1 MASGG
6 QVYESGTSGRL
17 QGGSPGAAGGVR
29 AGALVSLGLLALLAA
44 QPARAEPSTCRLQ
57 VGVEPRT
64 LDADHPRARVRVVT
78 AGPTPR
84 LVSSAGEIQEV
95 RRVGATTFVADYVP
109 PAAAVPRAAV
119 IAATLDDG
127 SCGMGTVRIA
137 GAEPQADPPARPAI
151 AVVFLPQFV
160 EADQDAKVLAY
171 LFAADDDGNPSAGAP
186 PALEVGLGE
195 VAAAEPMGRG
205 VWRARWHVPPRTTPG
220 AALKV
225 SFEGGAAAMA
235 TLTGVLASLEV
246 MLTPGRV
253 VPGNPEPVAI
263 TVRAWDATHGPT
275 DANLSVSSE
284 AGDLGELVRVERGVY
299 RSRLTMPAGLKGS
312 GVINVQARAGPIVGE
327 APLSFAPGAPA
338 VVVVG
343 GPDSVPGD
351 GSGTR
356 LLSVDVAD
364 DRGNPVDDVQPTV
377 EAHNATVGVPSR
389 VGPGSWMVPYRP
401 RRVSSEVD
409 DLVVA
414 HAGSVSGQR
423 ALLLV
428 VPVNR
433 FAVGPKVG
441 VAFQSGGS
449 SLAAGAEASAWTL
462 MGRQQLGLALDASY
476 WSLKSSGTL
485 AGLGGA
491 RYSNERSYFPVV
503 LSAAWRRP
511 MRGSMMTW
519 ASIGG
524 GAARVSATNRLSTQQ
539 AVVDSAWVP
548 AASGAVSLGL
558 WAWNGFSFAELRGTW
573 TGDPGLPTLRGSL
586 FSVLLQLGYRFH
598 AE

>member
-1 MASGG
+1 
-6 QVYESGTSGRL
+6 
-17 QGGSPGAAGGVR
+17 
-29 AGALVSLGLLALLAA
+29 
-44 QPARAEPSTCRLQ
+44 
-57 VGVEPRT
+57 
-64 LDADHPRARVRVVT
+64 
-78 AGPTPR
+78 
-84 LVSSAGEIQEV
+84 
-95 RRVGATTFVADYVP
+95 
-109 PAAAVPRAAV
+109 
-119 IAATLDDG
+119 
-127 SCGMGTVRIA
+127 
-137 GAEPQADPPARPAI
+137 
-151 AVVFLPQFV
+151 
-160 EADQDAKVLAY
+160 
-171 LFAADDDGNPSAGAP
+171 
-186 PALEVGLGE
+186 
-195 VAAAEPMGRG
+195 
-205 VWRARWHVPPRTTPG
+205 
-220 AALKV
+220 
-225 SFEGGAAAMA
+225 
-235 TLTGVLASLEV
+235 
-246 MLTPGRV
+246 
-253 VPGNPEPVAI
+253 
-263 TVRAWDATHGPT
+263 
-275 DANLSVSSE
+275 
-284 AGDLGELVRVERGVY
+284 
-299 RSRLTMPAGLKGS
+299 
-312 GVINVQARAGPIVGE
+312 
-327 APLSFAPGAPA
+327 
-338 VVVVG
+338 
-343 GPDSVPGD
+343 
-351 GSGTR
+351 
-356 LLSVDVAD
+356 
-364 DRGNPVDDVQPTV
+364 
-377 EAHNATVGVPSR
+377 
-389 VGPGSWMVPYRP
+389 
-401 RRVSSEVD
+401 
-409 DLVVA
+409 VA

-449 SLAAGAEASAWTL
+449 SLTSGAEASAWTL